1 MIGGRSMSASDPL
14 IRKLDSSSDTED
26 KVKLLTQVNQY
37 LCLRSIGEGSSAKV
51 YLGHDTQLNKPFALK
66 RFRLKDLRRTDG
78 LSQLER
84 EIAAIRKMRHPNIVQ
99 LHEVLHDEALDF
111 VYLVLDFANFGSL
124 DEFLKRSPLQ
134 STNGRSVIR
143 MVFAQILSAV
153 RYLHSQGIVHQD
165 IKPSNILLCADG
177 RAFLSD
183 FGVGHSF
190 QSTAMVVGSP
200 GYQAPE
206 VLSEVDDADLNPAL
220 EDVWSLGVTFYQA
233 LFGRLPFV
241 GETVFEIVQDIRSR
255 PLVIPDGTDPEVVKL
270 LRGMLCPDPKKR
282 MSVDDVAASNFFADV
297 EITPIGPVASQ
308 DVVIGGRK
316 IKKTTAV
323 ICDAAYSFARPCVA
337 PEFLW
342 RSLTPGWSCRFN
354 EPVVGPMLAG
364 GCFCSAKF
372 GPFQWRRCGV
382 IA

>member
-1 MIGGRSMSASDPL
+1 MSPSDPL
-14 IRKLDSSSDTED
+14 IRRLDSSSDTED
-26 KVKLLTQVNQY
+26 KVKPVTQVNEY
-37 LCLRSIGEGSSAKV
+37 LCLRAIGEGSSAKV
-51 YLGHDTQLNKPFALK
+51 YLGHDTRHDKPFALK

-84 EIAAIRKMRHPNIVQ
+84 EIAAIRKMRHPNIIQ
-99 LHEVLHDEALDF
+99 LHEVLHDEDRDF

-124 DEFLKRSPLQ
+124 DAFLRRSSSESP
-134 STNGRSVIR
+134 NGRAVDIRVIR
-143 MVFAQILSAV
+143 MVFSQVLAAV
-153 RYLHSQGIVHQD
+153 QYLHSQGIVHQD

-206 VLSEVDDADLNPAL
+206 VLSEVEDADGNPAL

-241 GETVFEIVQDIRSR
+241 GETVFEVVQDIRSR

-282 MSVDDVAASNFFADV
+282 MTVDDVAASDFFAGV
-297 EITPIGPVASQ
+297 VIAPIGQAVSQ
-308 DVVIGGRK
+308 EVGIGGKK

-323 ICDAAYSFARPCVA
+323 ICDANYSFAKPCLA
-337 PEFLW
+337 PECLW
-342 RSLTPGWSCRFN
+342 RSFTPGWSCRFN
-354 EPVVGPMLAG
+354 EPVVDPILAG
-364 GCFCSAKF
+364 GCFRGAKF
-372 GPFQWRRCGV
+372 GPFQ
-382 IA
+382 